1 MRKKSTRGKK
11 ASSEGK
17 TLRLSRQTLKDLT
30 PSAQALNAPK
40 GGKAPLGWTNKPSRA
55 CGTGTGG

>member
-17 TLRLSRQTLKDLT
+17 TLRLSKQTLKDLT
-30 PSAQALNAPK
+30 PSGQAQNAIK
-40 GGKAPLGWTNKPSRA
+40 GGWVNRPSRA